1 MPSTSTESAPAPSGT
16 QAGGRRRPSWRRRLG
31 LVAVVAVVGAVAHIA
46 GFQPAVSQL
55 AAVNAYAA
63 TSDPGMDPTAGPWA
77 QIPGVAVPM
86 TAQATTY
93 PFGGDA
99 VPAVDVRALHWNNR
113 LFVRVEWPDTTVN
126 DSTFGVDQ
134 FADAAA
140 IQFPAGAG
148 SAVPALCMGQA
159 DAGVNIWQW
168 RADSQ
173 AGIPQT
179 LGEADNDG
187 YADHYMITEDIG
199 YPARYA
205 GNPFDL
211 PGTPAA
217 QDLVAAG
224 FGTLTAVPEQA
235 VAAAGE
241 HDGNR
246 WAVVFSRGFASP
258 GEGQPSLSVGT
269 DADVA
274 VAAWNGQH
282 QDRNGQ
288 KAVSQFVKLDIG
300 TDPVP
305 PDRAPWVVILLLG
318 GLAVGVIASVVVW
331 RLTP

>member
-1 MPSTSTESAPAPSGT
+1 MPRTIAEPGAPSSTSSVP
-16 QAGGRRRPSWRRRLG
+16 GRSRRWRRRLG
-31 LVAVVAVVGAVAHIA
+31 IVAAIATVGAVAHVA

-55 AAVNAYAA
+55 ATVNAYEA
-63 TSDPGMDPTAGPWA
+63 TADPGINPVAGPWTR
-77 QIPGVAVPM
+77 IPGVAVPM
-86 TAQATTY
+86 TAQAQTY

-99 VPAVDVRALHWNNR
+99 IPTADVRALHWNGQ

-140 IQFPAGAG
+140 VQFPAGAG
-148 SAVPALCMGQA
+148 TAVPALCMGQA

-179 LGEADNDG
+179 LGEADPNG
-187 YADHYMITEDIG
+187 YADEYMITEDIG
-199 YPARYA
+199 YPARYV
-205 GNPFDL
+205 GNPFDFA
-211 PGTPAA
+211 GTPAA
-217 QDLVAAG
+217 QNLVAAG
-224 FGTLTAVPEQA
+224 FGTLTALPEHA
-235 VAAAGE
+235 VSAEGA

-246 WAVVFSRGFASP
+246 WAVVFKRGFASP
-258 GEGQPSLSVGT
+258 GEGQPNLSVGT
-269 DADVA
+269 STDIA

-288 KAVSQFVKLDIG
+288 KAVSQFVKLAIG

-305 PDRAPWVVILLLG
+305 PDRAPWIVILLLG